1 VLSIAALG
9 AAPIATGIARV
20 VTAKWKKR
28 TAEQA
33 GREAIR
39 RQRKAKAKRK

>member
-1 VLSIAALG
+1 VLSIAAPG
-9 AAPIATGIARV
+9 AAPIATGIARLV
-20 VTAKWKKR
+20 MAKWKTR